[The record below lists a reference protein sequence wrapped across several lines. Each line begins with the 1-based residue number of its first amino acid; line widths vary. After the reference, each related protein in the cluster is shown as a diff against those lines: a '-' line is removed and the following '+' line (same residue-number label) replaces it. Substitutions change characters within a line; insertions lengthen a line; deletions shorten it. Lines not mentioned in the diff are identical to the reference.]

1 MNYSEDDLLPLS
13 GIQHFAYCPRQ
24 WALIHVENQWLENI
38 GTAQGRLIHQRVDD
52 PFYSESRNQLKI
64 ERSLPLVSRTLGLYG
79 VADLM
84 EIEERARGEVITYNL
99 VEYKRGKPKVDD
111 RDQVQLCA
119 QAICIEEMRDISLD
133 CGYFY
138 YDMVKH
144 RQKVLFTAHLRERV
158 KELAESMHY
167 YYRNGITPLV
177 KKSSKCR
184 HCSLSDICMPKLAKL
199 RGKSNRYLA
208 NYFADLRS
216 EE

>member
-1 MNYSEDDLLPLS
+1 MDYSEEDLLPLS

-52 PFYSESRNQLKI
+52 PFYSESRGQLKI

-84 EIEERARGEVITYNL
+84 EIEERSRGEVVTYNL
-99 VEYKRGKPKVDD
+99 VEYKRGKPKVDA

-119 QAICIEEMRDISLD
+119 QAICVEEMRNIRLNY
-133 CGYFY
+133 GYFY

-144 RQKVLFTAHLRERV
+144 RQRVEFTVQLRERV
-158 KELAESMHY
+158 KKLAEKMHY
-167 YYRNGITPLV
+167 YYENGITPLV

-184 HCSLSDICMPKLAKL
+184 YCSLSDICVPKLEKL
-199 RGKSNRYLA
+199 RGRSSGYLA
-208 NYFADLRS
+208 NYLADLS
-216 EE
+216 VEE